1 MGVIAL
7 HAASK
12 RLGWLAA
19 VAVIAILA
27 AACAGGRSADTSSSD
42 TPTTTASGTSST
54 DFGDLASPC
63 GPGDA
68 KGATQQGITDTEIT
82 IGYGDDAGYQASPG
96 LNHEMADAVK
106 AMINWCNEQ
115 GGINGRKLVGNYY
128 DAKILDAATA
138 MQEACSQV
146 FMMVGQGFALDS
158 GAEAIRVGCN
168 MASVPGYTGSS
179 DFAMGPMMVQ
189 PIPNPTD
196 YNSIEIA
203 GALASAFP
211 DKITKA
217 AVVKSTLPSMI
228 EATEKVLSTY
238 PTQGFE
244 FLGCPQEYQLQG
256 ETGWQA
262 IAQRLKDCGAEMV
275 YFSGSPSPTF
285 QNFLDASNQIGF
297 TPVWWTDA
305 NFVTPQFAAW
315 NQNGFADNV
324 YSRMVF
330 VPLEQADD
338 NPATKQYV
346 DIVEGDGGDVSLLG
360 AQSTSAFLLWAQ
372 GAKACGS
379 NLTSQCVID
388 NLRKVTSWTG
398 GGLHSTTDP
407 GGNLPGDCGMVLNLK
422 GTEWV
427 QWEPSQLGQFNCDPK
442 YLVKVDPPTSSTAA
456 LQLNADRI
464 SEKNGPAS

>member
-1 MGVIAL
+1 
-7 HAASK
+7 
-12 RLGWLAA
+12 
-19 VAVIAILA
+19 
-27 AACAGGRSADTSSSD
+27 
-42 TPTTTASGTSST
+42 
-54 DFGDLASPC
+54 
-63 GPGDA
+63 
-68 KGATQQGITDTEIT
+68 
-82 IGYGDDAGYQASPG
+82 
-96 LNHEMADAVK
+96 
-106 AMINWCNEQ
+106 MINWCNEQ
-115 GGINGRKLVGNYY
+115 GGINGRTLVGNYY
-128 DAKILDAATA
+128 DAKILDSATA

-238 PTQGFE
+238 PTQGFQ
-244 FLGCPQEYQLQG
+244 FLDCPQEYQLQG

-262 IAQRLKDCGAEMV
+262 IAQRLKDCGAEIV

-338 NPATKQYV
+338 
-346 DIVEGDGGDVSLLG
+346 
-360 AQSTSAFLLWAQ
+360 
-372 GAKACGS
+372 
-379 NLTSQCVID
+379 
-388 NLRKVTSWTG
+388 
-398 GGLHSTTDP
+398 TDP
-407 GGNLPGDCGMVLNLK
+407 GGNLPGDCGMVLKLE

-442 YLVKVDPPTSSTAA
+442 YLVKVDPPTTSTAA